1 MLTSR
6 KELPLTTKHGYYR
19 HRYHLRA
26 AFQTVAFLF
35 LVSGYAAYYAFVP
48 DSTRIGTE
56 THDVSFLTS
65 RKLLQTN
72 VDPSFDSTFD
82 STFDAIAAAD
92 LVMIRESHDALKHLL
107 PIEPFLDDV
116 IAPVHSADWH
126 RQRRA
131 QTLCS
136 DLQKADP
143 TWLITFYIIGVIYMF
158 LALAI
163 ACDEFFVPALEEMSS
178 ERRLNLSMD
187 VAGATLMAA
196 GGSAPELFTSLFGTF
211 TESEIGFGT
220 IVGSAVFNVLF
231 VIAMCSLLSHEV
243 LHLTWWPLFRD
254 SSYYAFGLVILSI
267 LVGVVSPELIYL
279 WEAVV
284 LLVMYFGYILI
295 MYFNQNIYK
304 MITGKELQYPNED
317 DDDASSVEKEE
328 EEVEESGNGDSPERP
343 RQSASQRSMR
353 SGDSFVL
360 TADQVGGK
368 PVNFRWQGTFR
379 AGILKLLRD
388 PNSWLDTAGV
398 GIVAKIAGDVDHVF
412 RQVDINGDGSIDRDE
427 LERLFELLECHLS
440 PHELDEVFKQLD
452 ENDDGSISEHE
463 FSKWYVRSEE
473 RILSQV
479 KHVFDSF
486 DINNSS
492 TIDRSELKM
501 LLGKLE
507 PRVTDEDV
515 EEAIGQMY
523 KSGSRD
529 EITFDEF
536 SEWYRHSLIYERQK
550 KAVEEDMEGVWE
562 NLKPPMGGGCWD
574 WAKYLLVLPLVAV
587 MTLTIPDV
595 QRPGMGKWCYLS
607 FFMSIAWIGAFAY
620 LMVTWSEIIGNTIGI
635 PSVIMGLTILAA
647 GTSVPD
653 LLSSVI
659 VARRG
664 NGDMAVSSSIGSNI
678 FDILVGLPVPWILY
692 TAWPS
697 KPDTVFI
704 GSDNIW
710 VSIFVLLGMLI
721 FVVGAVHCQGWRLTK
736 QLGGM
741 MFVFYIGFLVQAIVL
756 ELPFETCV
764 DSL

>member
-1 MLTSR
+1 MLTR
-6 KELPLTTKHGYYR
+6 KELPLTTKHGQYR
-19 HRYHLRA
+19 RKYHVRA
-26 AFQTVAFLF
+26 AMQTVAFLF
-35 LVSGYAAYYAFVP
+35 LISGYGVYYAFVP
-48 DSTRIGTE
+48 DSTEIGTE
-56 THDVSFLTS
+56 TENDVSFLTS
-65 RKLLQTN
+65 RKLLET
-72 VDPSFDSTFD
+72 T
-82 STFDAIAAAD
+82 AD
-92 LVMIRESHDALKHLL
+92 LNMNMS
-107 PIEPFLDDV
+107 IETHTDIVSLDFPSADSFLEDV
-116 IAPVHSADWH
+116 ISPATGMGHH
-126 RQRRA
+126 NHRRA
-131 QTLCS
+131 AVLCS
-136 DLQKADP
+136 ELNKADP
-143 TWLITFYIIGVIYMF
+143 VWMITFYIIGVIYMF

-196 GGSAPELFTSLFGTF
+196 GGSAPELFTSFFGTF

-231 VIAMCSLLSHEV
+231 VIAMCSILSHEV

-254 SSYYAFGLVILSI
+254 STYYAIGLIVLSI
-267 LVGVVSPELIYL
+267 FVGVVSPERIYM
-279 WEAVV
+279 WEAIV
-284 LLVMYFGYILI
+284 LLVMYLGYIVI
-295 MYFNQNIYK
+295 MYFNRNIYK
-304 MITGKELQYPNED
+304 MITGKELVYPDED
-317 DDDASSVEKEE
+317 EGEGAPAEMEE
-328 EEVEESGNGDSPERP
+328 EEMDREIAQERP
-343 RQSASQRSMR
+343 KAASQRSMR

-360 TADQVGGK
+360 STDQAYGGK
-368 PVNFRWQGTFR
+368 HANFRWQGTFR

-412 RQVDINGDGSIDRDE
+412 REVDINGDGSIDRDE
-427 LERLFELLECHLS
+427 LERLFDLLECHLS

-452 ENDDGSISEHE
+452 ENGDGSISEHE

-486 DINNSS
+486 DVNTSS
-492 TIDRSELKM
+492 TIDRTELKM

-523 KSGSRD
+523 KTGSRD

-536 SEWYRHSLIYERQK
+536 SEWYRTSIIYERQK
-550 KAVEEDMEGVWE
+550 KAVQEDMEGVWE
-562 NLKPPMGGGCWD
+562 NLKPPFGGGCFD
-574 WAKYLLVLPLVAV
+574 WFKYLLVLPLVAV
-587 MTLTIPDV
+587 MTLTVPDV
-595 QRPGMGKWCYLS
+595 QRPGMSKWCYLS
-607 FFMSIAWIGAFAY
+607 FIMSIAWIGAFSF
-620 LMVTWSEIIGNTIGI
+620 LMVTWTEIIGNTIGI
-635 PSVIMGLTILAA
+635 PSVVMGLTFLAA

-678 FDILVGLPVPWILY
+678 FDILVGLPIPWILY
-692 TAWPS
+692 TAWPT

-704 GSDNIW
+704 GSENIW
-710 VSIFVLLGMLI
+710 ISIFILLGMLI
-721 FVVGAVHCQGWRLTK
+721 FVIIAVHCQGWRLTK
-736 QLGGM
+736 TLGAFM
-741 MFVFYIGFLVQAIVL
+741 IVFYVGFLVQAILL
-756 ELPFETCV
+756 ELPFVTCD
-764 DSL
+764 DSR